1 MSLRLI
7 FALVLSLSFVK
18 AFSQSDD
25 KVKISISFENSSIKE
40 VLHKI
45 EDITDYKFYYLDEW
59 FKEELVSGNYEN
71 VAVEQV
77 LKDILNSTL
86 LNFYILDANS
96 IILTL
101 NNLIYGELP
110 IGFFEKKSEL
120 ETENEEGIS
129 PIFYDV
135 DDSKSTTTIETVR
148 IGKENK
154 NINQQEFTLTGQI
167 RSNTTN
173 DPIPN
178 IAIVVKGS
186 NQGTETDLNGFYK
199 IKLSPGL
206 NVLEISSIAVDNVQK
221 RIFIYNNGRYD
232 FKLNESYGVLDE
244 IVVSADSDKNIAKA
258 ITGVSQIEIK
268 QIKNIP
274 LLLGVRDMLKVAT
287 ILPGISTAGEGSGGY
302 NVRGGKTDQNLI
314 LLDNAVIY
322 NPSHF
327 FGIFSALNP
336 FTTGSVNIYKGSIP
350 SEYGGRLSSVFEI
363 DTKDA
368 NLTKFSGEASVGP
381 VMSNLTLEVPIVKDK
396 AGFLVG
402 GRSTYSDW
410 ILKSLEEESLKNSQA
425 SFYDIIAKYNHKI
438 NENNDL
444 KISGYTSKDLF
455 SITSDSIYS
464 YTNNLASLKWDHKF
478 NDKSKASFIFA
489 NSQYK
494 FDIDF
499 DSDTKPDENFNLAYK
514 INESEAKI
522 KVKYQF
528 SDTHQF
534 DYGISSKL
542 YVVNPGSFN
551 PIGSN
556 SIFQPTVIPKERA
569 LESALFISDS
579 YTVNENLLVDIGFR
593 YSFYTAL
600 GESVQRVYEEGLPL
614 GEGTLINSINYKNN
628 ESIVTYNGLETRASF
643 RYFLGSNF
651 SLKASYNNTFQ
662 YIHTLSNNTTVSP
675 TDTWKLSDLNI
686 KPQRANQYSIGLY
699 KNSADNNY
707 ELSLEGYYKRFEN
720 ILDYKVG
727 AKLLLSENIET
738 QVLQGEG
745 KAYGAEFLIKKLNGK
760 FNGWFGYTYS
770 RTMNKFDS
778 NFNEELING
787 GDYFPSNYDKPHD
800 LSLVVNYKL
809 TNRFSVS
816 TNFIYQTGRPVT
828 YPVGNYTYNG
838 NEFVL
843 YSDRNRFRIPDYYRL
858 DLSFNLEG
866 NHKIKKFA
874 HSFWNFSIY
883 NVLGRNNPYSVFFVN
898 EDGNIKSYKSSIFS
912 IPVPTISYNFKF

>member
-1 MSLRLI
+1 MSMRLI
-7 FALVLSLSFVK
+7 FALVLSLSFVE

-77 LKDILNSTL
+77 LKDILNKTL
-86 LNFYILDANS
+86 LNFYILDADS

-110 IGFFEKKSEL
+110 IGFFEQKSER
-120 ETENEEGIS
+120 ENENEEGIS

-135 DDSKSTTTIETVR
+135 DNSKSTTNIETVR

-154 NINQQEFTLTGQI
+154 SINQQEFTLTGQI

-199 IKLSPGL
+199 VKLNPGL
-206 NVLEISSIAVDNVQK
+206 NVLEISSIAVDNAQK

-258 ITGVSQIEIK
+258 ITGVTQIEIK

-368 NLTKFSGEASVGP
+368 TLTKFSGEASIGP

-499 DSDTKPDENFNLAYK
+499 DSETKPDENFNLAYK

-542 YVVNPGSFN
+542 YVVNPGNFK

-556 SIFQPTVIPKERA
+556 SIFEPTVIPKERA

-600 GESVQRVYEEGLPL
+600 GESVQRVYEDDLPL

-628 ESIVTYNGLETRASF
+628 ESIITYNGLETRASL

-686 KPQRANQYSIGLY
+686 KPQKANQYSIGLY

-770 RTMNKFDS
+770 RTLNKFDS

-787 GDYFPSNYDKPHD
+787 GEYFPSNYDKPHD
-800 LSLVVNYKL
+800 LSLVANYKL

-838 NEFVL
+838 TEFVL

-866 NHKIKKFA
+866 NHKIKKLA